1 MAFAPSS
8 TIIVTYTSSTK
19 VLPAYTGVLQA
30 VRLGDT
36 DTLEVVEAEDLGST
50 PVLKIALPSSPLPEH
65 RSDRYASRTIG
76 HVHIGLGSGQRVQG
90 SRNS

>member
-8 TIIVTYTSSTK
+8 TR
-19 VLPAYTGVLQA
+19 VLPACTGVLQA

-36 DTLEVVEAEDLGST
+36 DTLEVVEAEDIGST

-65 RSDRYASRTIG
+65 RSDRRPSYASRTLRYG
-76 HVHIGLGSGQRVQG
+76 VMAPLLG
-90 SRNS
+90 